1 MPTAETQ
8 PAPPAPP
15 ARQAGPGAA
24 AQAPPVT
31 ANSLVVG
38 GSAIVTDEH
47 GRILLERRRDNGRW
61 GLPGGGM
68 MIGEWFAD
76 CVVREVREETGFE
89 VRIDRLV
96 GVYSNPSHVM
106 VYPDGER
113 RQEFSVC
120 CACTI
125 IGGELRVSS
134 ESLAVEF
141 VAVEDLDK
149 LEFHESARQRIADYL
164 AGGPPVLR

>member
-1 MPTAETQ
+1 MSDVFD
-8 PAPPAPP
+8 
-15 ARQAGPGAA
+15 
-24 AQAPPVT
+24 PVRPVGSQVA

-38 GSAIVTDEH
+38 GSAIVTDEG

-68 MIGEWFAD
+68 QIGEWFVD

-89 VRIDRLV
+89 VRVDRVV
-96 GVYSNPSHVM
+96 GVYSNPGHVM
-106 VYPDGER
+106 VYADGER

-125 IGGELRVSS
+125 IGGELRVSH
-134 ESLAVEF
+134 ESTAVEF
-141 VAVEDLDK
+141 VAVDDLDQ
-149 LEFHESARQRIADYL
+149 LEFHESARQRISDYL
-164 AGGPPVLR
+164 EGGLPVLR

>member
-1 MPTAETQ
+1 MSV
-8 PAPPAPP
+8 
-15 ARQAGPGAA
+15 
-24 AQAPPVT
+24 PVT

-38 GSAIVTDEH
+38 GSAVIVDDQ

-68 MIGEWFAD
+68 QIGEWFAG
-76 CVVREVREETGFE
+76 CVIREVREETGFE
-89 VRIDRLV
+89 VQVDRVV
-96 GVYSNPSHVM
+96 GVYSNPGNIM

-120 CACTI
+120 CVCTI
-125 IGGELRVSS
+125 VGGALQVSD

-141 VAVEDLDK
+141 VSLEDLDGR
-149 LEFHESARQRIADYL
+149 EFHESARQRIDDYL

>member
-1 MPTAETQ
+1 MAE
-8 PAPPAPP
+8 
-15 ARQAGPGAA
+15 
-24 AQAPPVT
+24 PVT

-38 GSAIVTDEH
+38 GSAVVTDDG
-47 GRILLERRRDNGRW
+47 GRILLERRQDNGRW

-68 MIGEWFAD
+68 QIGEWFAD
-76 CVVREVREETGFE
+76 CVIREVREETGFE
-89 VRIDRLV
+89 VRVDRVV
-96 GVYSNPSHVM
+96 GVYSNPGNIM
-106 VYPDGER
+106 VYPDGEH

-125 IGGELRVSS
+125 VGGELRVSD
-134 ESLAVEF
+134 ESIAVEF
-141 VAVEDLDK
+141 VALADLDG